1 MIAIVLW
8 FDGMV
13 FAVWPSM
20 VKNSKIHKLSNMSAL
35 HTPSSQTGAERELI
49 VMNAECDSTASVI
62 IVKP

>member
-1 MIAIVLW
+1 MIATVLW
-8 FDGMV
+8 FGV
-13 FAVWPSM
+13 CCVTSM

>member
-1 MIAIVLW
+1 
-8 FDGMV
+8 
-13 FAVWPSM
+13 M